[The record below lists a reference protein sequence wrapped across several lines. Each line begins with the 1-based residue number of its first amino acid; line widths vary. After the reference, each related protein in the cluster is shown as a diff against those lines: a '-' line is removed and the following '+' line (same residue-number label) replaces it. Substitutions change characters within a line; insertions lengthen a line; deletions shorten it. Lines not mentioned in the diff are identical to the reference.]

1 MNLPYR
7 AVSKHLGTNGERATP
22 SPPYCG
28 LDLVP
33 SFLATRSSGV
43 SPKFITARYF
53 SSNPSDS
60 GSLRTPCSSSEISRW
75 PARHYPRLWIQRPS
89 SERRRDFNPPDFLR
103 AAQRTLRAS
112 PATPTPPACPSR
124 ASVAHP
130 VTHGASRVACAF
142 LVYMLPPLPRC
153 SGWAYS
159 TLISPSHVSLPRKGH
174 RVGLHIV
181 LFEACSAFTRV
192 AACTLARSPYFVTRY
207 PKASDISSPP
217 CLLRLLPAGAVAGW
231 DLHPLESAAFSRRTP
246 KTVTRRARAKLPKEF
261 RLCENVAGGNHGL
274 RDHRGSG
281 KNRGVLPRG

>member
-1 MNLPYR
+1 MRCP
-7 AVSKHLGTNGERATP
+7 AHIT
-22 SPPYCG
+22 G
-28 LDLVP
+28 L
-33 SFLATRSSGV
+33 S
-43 SPKFITARYF
+43 
-53 SSNPSDS
+53 
-60 GSLRTPCSSSEISRW
+60 
-75 PARHYPRLWIQRPS
+75 
-89 SERRRDFNPPDFLR
+89 
-103 AAQRTLRAS
+103 
-112 PATPTPPACPSR
+112 ATPTRPACPSR
-124 ASVAHP
+124 ASGCSSLSRI
-130 VTHGASRVACAF
+130 GASRVACAF

-246 KTVTRRARAKLPKEF
+246 RTDVPITQRERNICGTSVDNHLGRSVRKVTWNALLPKRPFYPTIWYEPDS
-261 RLCENVAGGNHGL
+261 RNEHIDSECSWRAEEGERNGRDIEQNRRNPLEVAAQ
-274 RDHRGSG
+274 RDRQ
-281 KNRGVLPRG
+281 V

>member
-1 MNLPYR
+1 MRCP
-7 AVSKHLGTNGERATP
+7 AHIT
-22 SPPYCG
+22 G
-28 LDLVP
+28 L
-33 SFLATRSSGV
+33 S
-43 SPKFITARYF
+43 
-53 SSNPSDS
+53 
-60 GSLRTPCSSSEISRW
+60 
-75 PARHYPRLWIQRPS
+75 
-89 SERRRDFNPPDFLR
+89 
-103 AAQRTLRAS
+103 
-112 PATPTPPACPSR
+112 ATPTRPACPSR
-124 ASVAHP
+124 ASGCSSLSRI
-130 VTHGASRVACAF
+130 GASRVACAF

-246 KTVTRRARAKLPKEF
+246 IAVMGPAPPVASASISMLRASAFSPRAR
-261 RLCENVAGGNHGL
+261 RGL
-274 RDHRGSG
+274 RTIRRSIKTTALTITAPTCDLVVHAFSWRVLHLRGDNLRTKAYSI
-281 KNRGVLPRG
+281 